1 MLLTVA
7 MYGAIFFTIKY
18 GVNWGEPSRSTP
30 GSTVTEMEMSFW
42 RNKMTTYCTANYD
55 NFVKMATFR
64 FQCTAAF
71 NLTRLCFSPPLHY
84 SNVKWPPMHLNWP
97 ASRHRQF
104 VQQFVQ
110 ADIKGNAKAL
120 HHWPGNPPVIGGF
133 PPKIARSAFPFHD
146 AIMRLQKQG
155 EVIYRCIT
163 LNIVMYI
170 ICMAHTHK
178 TFIDM
183 HGPPLLTLK
192 AF

>member
-30 GSTVTEMEMSFW
+30 GSTVTEMEMSQ
-42 RNKMTTYCTANYD
+42 MTTYCTANYD
-55 NFVKMATFR
+55 DFVKMATFR

-110 ADIKGNAKAL
+110 ADIKRNAKAL

-155 EVIYRCIT
+155 EVIYRYIT
-163 LNIVMYI
+163 LNMMMYI

-183 HGPPLLTLK
+183 GLRY
-192 AF
+192 